1 MEIYGLE
8 VTGSFDVLNLVNQI
22 AHITASYASALT
34 KPNVIAFACSD
45 ETTELISGSALGT
58 FYMPYSLTV
67 SNIKASLTITGSSDS
82 AVDILKNGTTVF
94 TSAMIISASV
104 NTGSLVP
111 TVTSFNSD
119 EKIQIDLNTA
129 GTGSAGLKIYILGN

>member
-34 KPNVIAFACSD
+34 KPTVIAFACSD
-45 ETTELISGSALGT
+45 ETTQIVSGSALGT

-67 SNIKASLTITGSSDS
+67 SNIKASLTLSGSSS
-82 AVDILKNGTTVF
+82 SSLDILKNGGTVF
-94 TSAMIISASV
+94 AAPMIISASYY
-104 NTGSLVP
+104 TASRIP
-111 TVTSFNSD
+111 TSTDFNSGD
-119 EKIQIDLNTA
+119 RIQVDLNEA
-129 GTGSAGLKIYILGN
+129 GTSAAGLKIYILGN